1 MQKESLSCVL
11 RDGGLEHQPRSP
23 LHVCWEGGVKRCGS
37 IGMGVGGLRAQPT
50 HCGQQVTPQTTGQQ
64 DKLKIQHVEKKIRVE
79 TTCYGE

>member
-50 HCGQQVTPQTTGQQ
+50 LWSTGNAPNYRAARQTQ
-64 DKLKIQHVEKKIRVE
+64 DTTTRGEKNKS
-79 TTCYGE
+79 